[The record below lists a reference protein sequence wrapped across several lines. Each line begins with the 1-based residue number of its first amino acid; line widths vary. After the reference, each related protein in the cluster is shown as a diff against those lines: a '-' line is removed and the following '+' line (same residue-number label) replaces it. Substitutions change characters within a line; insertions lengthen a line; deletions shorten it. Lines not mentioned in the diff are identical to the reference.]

1 MKDGVKLALKVVGIV
16 LTVTGAVCIALSF
29 VSRLPDW
36 KGKCPFKRRPKE
48 FDDYADVDD
57 EY

>member
-16 LTVTGAVCIALSF
+16 LAVTGAVCIALSF
-29 VSRLPDW
+29 VSKFPEL
-36 KGKCPFKRRPKE
+36 KCPLKRRPKE
-48 FDDYADVDD
+48 FDDYADVD